1 MIQFAPVSIDDTR
14 RRGGM
19 MVWAGVGTT
28 QLLVKRDSATVEA
41 VPPAPSAEY
50 AWPLRSDEL
59 LRAAGYDPEAMR
71 WRMETGS
78 PWRISTAQM
87 AAVLLTAALGP
98 GLALATLA
106 AIVRVVV
113 ILL

>member
-1 MIQFAPVSIDDTR
+1 
-14 RRGGM
+14 

-28 QLLVKRDSATVEA
+28 QLLVKRDSATER
-41 VPPAPSAEY
+41 PLPLAPSAEY
-50 AWPLRSDEL
+50 AWPSRSDEL

-71 WRMETGS
+71 WRMETGN

-87 AAVLLTAALGP
+87 VAVLAAAALGP
-98 GLALATLA
+98 ALALVTLA